1 MIETVMVLVVFFFLL
16 AGGLVIYRSFSQ
28 RGDVRRSQE
37 YLELRALR
45 LAQVAASLPELQCS
59 SDNIIEDNCVDV
71 IKAKAM
77 SEMIATNP
85 TASLFY
91 YDTFMAA
98 NISVKEAY
106 PGDESFV
113 IYSYKP
119 ENSTLSEVIILPITI
134 YDPAAGRGMC
144 LSLTGACNFGVIKV
158 VAYR

>member
-16 AGGLVIYRSFSQ
+16 AGGLVIYRSFAQ
-28 RGDVRRSQE
+28 RSDERRSQE

-85 TASLFY
+85 TAGLFY

-98 NISVKEAY
+98 NISVEEAY

-113 IYSYKP
+113 IYSSVPK
-119 ENSTLSEVIILPITI
+119 NFTQSEIILLPITV